1 MRPPILA
8 ALVSRRGR
16 LVRLLRAREGGTA
29 LEYGIVA
36 LPMMMLMFGVF
47 EVSRLIFINQ
57 TLQQAATATARCIGV
72 KSPYCTSN
80 GTYDATATTA
90 YLQTWLSDASLSA
103 SAPALTVAATASTA
117 CSNVDGFSQVTLTYT
132 FQTVV
137 PALLGPWASGLSL
150 NAEACFPNQP

>member
-1 MRPPILA
+1 MRPPVNGAFAVRRA
-8 ALVSRRGR
+8 A
-16 LVRLLRAREGGTA
+16 VRLLRAREGGTA
-29 LEYGIVA
+29 LEYGIIA

-72 KSPYCTSN
+72 KSPYCTVSGN
-80 GTYDATATTA
+80 YDATATTA
-90 YLQTWLSDASLSA
+90 YLQTWLNDASLPA
-103 SAPALTVAATASTA
+103 SSVTVTQTASTA

-137 PALLGPWASGLSL
+137 PMLLAPLAGGLSL